1 LRSHA
6 YAHLILPVKVSRIK
20 IRQFRNLQSI
30 EVVPDE
36 ILNVL
41 VGDNGQGKT
50 SFVEAL
56 YYLSTLK
63 SFRTGKTA
71 DLVQKDQNGFL
82 IEADIQVSS
91 NINMTLN
98 VRVEDKSRKLFVNE
112 RPTMTS
118 KFATKLR
125 AVVFSP
131 ESLSS
136 IKSGPEGRRELID
149 QAAYQLSERA
159 AQGQRDYSRALRQR
173 NACLKQVKNGEL
185 TPDIGEDILGSLESN
200 FLSAG
205 AEVIEERLLFL
216 DKIFPKIDG
225 ILEKITG
232 VKDSLKFN
240 YQSSHGP
247 WVERRKDAILDRLRA
262 ELNAVERRHAERSSG
277 VTLTGPHRHDVS
289 FLFNGNDSRIFCSQG
304 QQRAVIL
311 AFKIAEIVYHSEA
324 FGSYPLLLLDDVLSE
339 FDEHKRRFLIEFL
352 RNNEAQTFLT
362 TTDQTHFLKGSRVFQ
377 VEAGHIN

>member
-1 LRSHA
+1 VR
-6 YAHLILPVKVSRIK
+6 VSRFK
-20 IRQFRNLQSI
+20 ASQFRNLQNV
-30 EVVPDE
+30 EVIPDKV
-36 ILNVL
+36 LNVL
-41 VGDNGQGKT
+41 VGDNGHGKT

-63 SFRTGKTA
+63 SFRTAKTA
-71 DLVQKDQNGFL
+71 DLIQNSQNGFL
-82 IEADIQVSS
+82 IEGDIQASLTLD
-91 NINMTLN
+91 MTLS
-98 VRVEDKSRKLFVNE
+98 VRIEDKSRKLFLNQKAIA
-112 RPTMTS
+112 PS

-136 IKSGPEGRRELID
+136 IKSGPEARRELVD
-149 QAAYQLSERA
+149 QAVYQLSERGLE
-159 AQGQRDYSRALRQR
+159 GQRDYSRALRQR

-185 TPDIGEDILGSLESN
+185 APNVGEDILGSLESH
-200 FLSAG
+200 FLNTG
-205 AEVIEERLLFL
+205 AEVIRERLLFL

-232 VKDSLKFN
+232 IKDGLKFT
-240 YQSSHGP
+240 YQSSGGP
-247 WVERRKDAILDRLRA
+247 WTERKKDAILDRLRD
-262 ELNAVERRHAERSSG
+262 ELNTSERRHAERASG
-277 VTLTGPHRHDVS
+277 VTLTGPHRHDIS

-304 QQRAVIL
+304 QQRALIL

-339 FDEHKRRFLIEFL
+339 FDEQKRRFLLEFL

-362 TTDQTHFLKGSRVFQ
+362 TTDQTHFLKGCRVFQ
-377 VEAGHIN
+377 VKAGRIYL

>member
-1 LRSHA
+1 M
-6 YAHLILPVKVSRIK
+6 KVSRIK

-30 EVVPDE
+30 EVVPDK

-63 SFRTGKTA
+63 SFRTGKTS

-82 IEADIQVSS
+82 IEADVQTSS
-91 NINMTLN
+91 NLGMTLN
-98 VRVEDKSRKLFVNE
+98 VRVVDKVRTLFLNE
-112 RPTMTS
+112 KPTSSS

-131 ESLSS
+131 ESLAS
-136 IKSGPEGRRELID
+136 IKSGPEARRDLID

-159 AQGQRDYSRALRQR
+159 AQAQRDFSRALRQR

-185 TPDIGEDILGSLESN
+185 TPEMGEDILGSLEYN
-200 FLSAG
+200 FLSTG
-205 AEVIEERLLFL
+205 AEVIEERLLLL

-232 VKDSLKFN
+232 VKDSLKFS
-240 YQSSHGP
+240 YQSGQRP
-247 WVERRKDAILDRLRA
+247 WIERKKDKILDRLRH
-262 ELNAVERRHAERSSG
+262 ELNSVERRHAERSSG

-289 FLFNGNDSRIFCSQG
+289 FLFNENDSRIFCSQG
-304 QQRAVIL
+304 QQRAFIL

-362 TTDQTHFLKGSRVFQ
+362 TTDQTHFLKDSRVFQ
-377 VEAGHIN
+377 VEAGRVQGT